1 MTKLTTAARIMLG
14 FSIAPLALLVLTLYA
29 LSGLGTLQQQA
40 SSVVTQDW
48 PKIAP
53 IMRIAT
59 GVRDNAR
66 NTRDL
71 LLNKDNQQAQQS
83 IENTKAGITQALN
96 TLEPLLYLPKGQA
109 LFAQLKSNRQAYVAA
124 FSQTL
129 GLIKLG
135 QPEDALAQLQSQV
148 VPAELAVY
156 RSLDELM
163 ALQEQVFVGR
173 EQAAS
178 ALYSNARTTMLGLLL
193 GCIALLGV
201 ACVLVIRSVLGPL
214 GGEPHE
220 AARVVRLIARGDLR
234 TPVVVRDGDR
244 DSLLADM
251 GEMQQSLQ
259 SIMRQISTAVD
270 QVASSSEEL
279 SAVSS
284 ETTVNLQRESMEIEQ
299 AATAVNQM
307 SAAVDEV
314 ARNAI
319 STSEA
324 SKESA
329 QAAQRGRE
337 QVDKT
342 VQSITELANGVTG
355 TSQRIEQL
363 AGRVLDISKVLD
375 VIRSIAEQ
383 TNLLALNAAIEA
395 ARAGDAGRGFAVVA
409 DEVRAL
415 AHRTQQSTQEIEQMI
430 GNIRVDTEHAVSAM
444 QGSSGLVRATLEVAE
459 AAGMALEE
467 ITQSI
472 SRINDRN
479 LMIASATEQ
488 QAQVTREV
496 DRNLIGIRDLSAQI
510 LLGAQHTDSAGQ
522 ELARMAVELNGSV
535 ARFSI

>member
-14 FSIAPLALLVLTLYA
+14 FSIAPLVLLVLALYA
-29 LSGLGTLQQQA
+29 LSGLATLKEQA
-40 SSVVTQDW
+40 SSIVEQEW
-48 PKIAP
+48 PKVAP
-53 IMRIAT
+53 ILHVAT

-71 LLNKDNQQAQQS
+71 LLNKDDLRAKES
-83 IENTKAGITQALN
+83 TENTKAAITKALD

-109 LFAQLKSNRQAYVAA
+109 LFAQLKANRQAYVAA
-124 FSQTL
+124 FSRVQ

-135 QPEDALAQLQSQV
+135 QHEDAVAQLQSQV

-163 ALQEQVFVGR
+163 VLLEQLFVER
-173 EQAAS
+173 EQQAS
-178 ALYSNARTTMLGLLL
+178 SIYNNARTTMLALLL
-193 GCIALLGV
+193 GCIAVLGGV
-201 ACVLVIRSVLGPL
+201 CVLVMRSVLGPL
-214 GGEPHE
+214 GGEPLE
-220 AARVVRLIARGDLR
+220 AARVVRLIAQGDLS
-234 TPVVVRDGDR
+234 TPVPVRAGDR
-244 DSLLADM
+244 ESLLADM
-251 GEMQQSLQ
+251 HGMQQSLNA
-259 SIMRQISTAVD
+259 IMRQISTAVD

-279 SAVSS
+279 SAVSN

-307 SAAVDEV
+307 TAAVDEV

-324 SKESA
+324 SKQSA

-342 VQSITELANGVTG
+342 VLSINELASGVSG
-355 TSQRIEQL
+355 TSARIEQL
-363 AGRVLDISKVLD
+363 AGRVHDISKVLD

-444 QGSSGLVRATLEVAE
+444 QSSSGLVGATLEVAE
-459 AAGMALEE
+459 AAGAALEE
-467 ITQSI
+467 ITESI
-472 SRINDRN
+472 MQINDRN

-488 QAQVTREV
+488 QAQVAREV
-496 DRNLIGIRDLSAQI
+496 DRSLIGIRDLSEQI
-510 LLGAQHTDSAGQ
+510 LLGAKHTDSAGQ
-522 ELARMAVELNGSV
+522 DLARMAVELNNTV
-535 ARFSI
+535 ARFTL

>member
-14 FSIAPLALLVLTLYA
+14 FSIAPLVLLVLALYA
-29 LSGLGTLQQQA
+29 LSGLATLKEQA
-40 SSVVTQDW
+40 SSIVEQEW
-48 PKIAP
+48 PKVAP
-53 IMRIAT
+53 ILHVAT

-71 LLNKDNQQAQQS
+71 LLNKDDLRAKES
-83 IENTKAGITQALN
+83 TENTKAAITKALD

-109 LFAQLKSNRQAYVAA
+109 LFAQLKANRQAYVAA
-124 FSQTL
+124 FSRVQ

-135 QPEDALAQLQSQV
+135 QHEDAVAQLQSQV

-163 ALQEQVFVGR
+163 VLQEQLFVER
-173 EQAAS
+173 EQQAS
-178 ALYSNARTTMLGLLL
+178 SIYNNARTTMLALLL
-193 GCIALLGV
+193 GCIAVLGGV
-201 ACVLVIRSVLGPL
+201 CVLVMRSVLGPL
-214 GGEPHE
+214 GGEPFE
-220 AARVVRLIARGDLR
+220 AARVVRLIAQGDLS
-234 TPVVVRDGDR
+234 TPVPVRAGDR
-244 DSLLADM
+244 ESLLADM
-251 GEMQQSLQ
+251 HGMQQSLNA
-259 SIMRQISTAVD
+259 IMRQISTAVD

-279 SAVSS
+279 SAVSN

-307 SAAVDEV
+307 TAAVDEV

-324 SKESA
+324 SKQSA

-342 VQSITELANGVTG
+342 VLSINELASGVSG
-355 TSQRIEQL
+355 TSARIEQL
-363 AGRVLDISKVLD
+363 AGRVHDISKVLD

-444 QGSSGLVRATLEVAE
+444 QSSSGLVGATLEVAE
-459 AAGMALEE
+459 AAGAALEE
-467 ITQSI
+467 ITESI
-472 SRINDRN
+472 MQINDRN

-488 QAQVTREV
+488 QAQVAREV
-496 DRNLIGIRDLSAQI
+496 DRSLIGIRDLSEQI
-510 LLGAQHTDSAGQ
+510 LLGAKHTDSAGQ
-522 ELARMAVELNGSV
+522 DLARMAVELNNTV
-535 ARFSI
+535 ARFTL